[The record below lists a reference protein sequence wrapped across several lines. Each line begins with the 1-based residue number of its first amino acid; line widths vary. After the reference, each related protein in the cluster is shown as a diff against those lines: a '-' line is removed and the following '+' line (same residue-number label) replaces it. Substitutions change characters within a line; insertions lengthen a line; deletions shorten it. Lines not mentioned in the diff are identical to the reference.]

1 MKLELRRNWLLGD
14 TTIGE
19 LYIDEKFEC
28 YTLEDQVRTKKVYGE
43 TAIPYGTYPVV
54 LTHSPK
60 FGRTLPL
67 VLYVPEF
74 AGIRIHPG
82 NSNKDTKGCILVG
95 EKIQGKRIYNSKKAF
110 ERLYQKLQ
118 WAEQRKEKISLFI
131 TAPDV
136 KKGMGLLGVLLT
148 MVLGRIAY
156 KKLKMNN

>member
-1 MKLELRRNWLLGD
+1 MKLVIKRNWLLGD

-28 YTLEDQVRTKKVYGE
+28 YTLEDQVRDKKVYGE
-43 TAIPYGTYPVV
+43 TAIPYGSYPVV

-60 FGRTLPL
+60 FGRTIPL
-67 VLYVPEF
+67 LLNVPKF

-95 EKIQGKRIYNSKKAF
+95 EKMQGKRIYNSKKAF
-110 ERLYQKLQ
+110 ERLNQKLQ
-118 WAEQRKEKISLFI
+118 WAVQKKEKITLSI

-136 KKGMGLLGVLLT
+136 KKGAGVLGLLLT
-148 MVLGRIAY
+148 VILGRMAY
-156 KKLKMNN
+156 KRYKN